1 MTANTYLAVFLG
13 SKSSPRMAAWIA
25 LPETERQ
32 AKSKEG
38 MAAWKAWAEKHQA
51 SIVEMGGPLGKTKK
65 ISSDGVADV
74 SNDMGAFMLVRAA
87 SQAEAAKLFEHHP
100 HFSIFPG
107 QAVEVMPVMPIPE
120 G

>member
-1 MTANTYLAVFLG
+1 
-13 SKSSPRMAAWIA
+13 
-25 LPETERQ
+25 
-32 AKSKEG
+32 
-38 MAAWKAWAEKHQA
+38 
-51 SIVEMGGPLGKTKK
+51 
-65 ISSDGVADV
+65 
-74 SNDMGAFMLVRAA
+74 MGAFMLVRAA

>member
-51 SIVEMGGPLGKTKK
+51 SIVEMGGPARQNEE
-65 ISSDGVADV
+65 D
-74 SNDMGAFMLVRAA
+74 
-87 SQAEAAKLFEHHP
+87 
-100 HFSIFPG
+100 
-107 QAVEVMPVMPIPE
+107 
-120 G
+120 